1 MIGAAACWRGA
12 QSFADSGGS
21 GVRVVFIPCAVE
33 ATPIFERPPQDNKNR
48 LRVNR
53 MIRISP
59 LRVIAPDGEQLGIM
73 SVDEALAAADA
84 RGLDLV
90 EVAPMARPPVCRIM
104 DFGKFKF
111 EQAKAE
117 RAAKKKQRSIEL
129 KEIKFRPG
137 IDEHD
142 FEFKCRHAK
151 EFLAEGNKVKVTMMF
166 RGRQMA
172 HPELGKLVLDRVAE
186 FLADIG
192 KIEQDAKLEGKNM
205 TMLMTPK

>member
-1 MIGAAACWRGA
+1 M
-12 QSFADSGGS
+12 
-21 GVRVVFIPCAVE
+21 
-33 ATPIFERPPQDNKNR
+33 
-48 LRVNR
+48 RVNR

-73 SVDEALAAADA
+73 SVDEALAAAEA

-111 EQAKAE
+111 EQAKAA
-117 RAAKKKQRSIEL
+117 RAAKKKQKVIEL

-142 FEFKCRHAK
+142 FDFKVRHAR

-172 HPELGKLVLDRVAE
+172 HPELGREVLDRVAE
-186 FLADIG
+186 GLADIA
-192 KIEQDAKLEGKNM
+192 KIEQEAKLEGKNM
-205 TMLMTPK
+205 TMLLTPK

>member
-1 MIGAAACWRGA
+1 MR
-12 QSFADSGGS
+12 FADTGVQGS
-21 GVRVVFIPCAVE
+21 ANFFFTQSEVVL
-33 ATPIFERPPQDNKNR
+33 IFERPPQPDATKNR
-48 LRVNR
+48 MRVNR

-59 LRVIAPDGEQLGIM
+59 VRVIAPDGEQMGIL
-73 SVDEALAAADA
+73 SVDEAIAQAEA

-111 EQAKAE
+111 EQAKAA
-117 RAAKKKQRSIEL
+117 RAAKKKQRNIEL

-137 IDEHD
+137 IDDHD
-142 FEFKCRHAK
+142 FQFKTRHAH

-172 HPELGKLVLDRVAE
+172 HPELGREVLDRVAE
-186 FLADIG
+186 QLADVG
-192 KIEQDAKLEGKNM
+192 KIEQEARLEGKNM

>member
-1 MIGAAACWRGA
+1 M
-12 QSFADSGGS
+12 
-21 GVRVVFIPCAVE
+21 
-33 ATPIFERPPQDNKNR
+33 
-48 LRVNR
+48 RVNR

-73 SVDEALAAADA
+73 TVDEALAAAEA

-90 EVAPMARPPVCRIM
+90 EVAPTARPPVCRIM

-111 EQAKAE
+111 EQAKAA
-117 RAAKKKQRSIEL
+117 RAAKKKQRSVEL

-142 FEFKCRHAK
+142 FDFKCRHAR

-172 HPELGKLVLDRVAE
+172 HPELGKVVLDRVAE
-186 FLADIG
+186 TLADLG
-192 KIEQDAKLEGKNM
+192 KIEQEARLEGRNM
-205 TMLMTPK
+205 TMLLTPK

>member
-1 MIGAAACWRGA
+1 M
-12 QSFADSGGS
+12 
-21 GVRVVFIPCAVE
+21 
-33 ATPIFERPPQDNKNR
+33 FERPQFDSTKNR
-48 LRVNR
+48 MRVNR

-73 SVDEALAAADA
+73 TVDEALAAAEA

-90 EVAPMARPPVCRIM
+90 EVAPTARPPVCRIM

-111 EQAKAE
+111 EQAKAA
-117 RAAKKKQRSIEL
+117 RAAKKKQRSVEL

-142 FEFKCRHAK
+142 FEFKCRHGR

-172 HPELGKLVLDRVAE
+172 HPELGKVVLDRVAE
-186 FLADIG
+186 TLADLG
-192 KIEQDAKLEGKNM
+192 KIEQEARLEGRNM
-205 TMLMTPK
+205 TMLLTPK